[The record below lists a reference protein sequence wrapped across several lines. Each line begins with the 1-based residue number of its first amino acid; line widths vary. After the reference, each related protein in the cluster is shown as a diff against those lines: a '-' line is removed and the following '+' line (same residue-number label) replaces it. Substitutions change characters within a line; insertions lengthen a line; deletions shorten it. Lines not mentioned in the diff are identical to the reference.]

1 MTQIDA
7 RGLLCPLPVLR
18 LRKVLNGLTEGA
30 RVTLVAT
37 DPAAVIDVP
46 HFCNQSG
53 HLLLSS
59 QPADGGATAYH
70 VQRGPDRCDAA
81 DV

>member
-1 MTQIDA
+1 MSIIDA

-18 LRKVLNGLTEGA
+18 LQKRLRALPPGA
-30 RVTLVAT
+30 TVTLQAT

-53 HLLLSS
+53 HELVA
-59 QPADGGATAYH
+59 QTAHEGGVTEYI
-70 VQRGPDRCDAA
+70 VRRGPDRG
-81 DV
+81 